1 MAQYQHL
8 GVTRSILRGWHD
20 PTKKGEGYV
29 CFDTEPPYQWKSKGA
44 DELFSAPDL
53 FHTEAEKA
61 SAKGPENDIGR
72 IRKKI
77 IKNARNNRFS
87 SLTKKDR
94 RCLAHFIL
102 LCHMR
107 SNVQD
112 FLADLS
118 GDAGAYTNLRMLR
131 ETEPAFAAI
140 TMSASEWR
148 DLILADEDA
157 FREVLIPAWSS
168 ALITALS
175 RHPEQL
181 QSELK
186 RHHIPDFV
194 RILTHEKKH
203 INILRIPP
211 KSELRFFLGSECW
224 SVVSAS
230 GHADT
235 QQLVPMSDPDVD
247 FLLFL
252 DPFTVV
258 HFSAQKNFGVGNV
271 VTLSDWAIDEWNR
284 IVMQKNNL
292 VVFAGS
298 SEAREKYWAIW
309 QAEKDLRGKRQ
320 GIAISN
326 EGCWRPQCRAGG

>member
-53 FHTEAEKA
+53 FHIEAEKA
-61 SAKGPENDIGR
+61 SAKGPDNDIGR

-77 IKNARNNRFS
+77 IKNAKNNCFYP
-87 SLTKKDR
+87 LTKKDR
-94 RCLAHFIL
+94 WRLARFIQ

-107 SNVQD
+107 SNMQD
-112 FLADLS
+112 FLANLG
-118 GDAGAYTNLRMLR
+118 GDARAYTNLRMLQ
-131 ETEPAFAAI
+131 ETVPAFAAI
-140 TMSASEWR
+140 TMPASEWR
-148 DLILADEDA
+148 DLILAAKDA
-157 FREVLIPAWSS
+157 FKEVLIPAWDS

-175 RHPEQL
+175 RHPEQF

-194 RILTHEKKH
+194 RTLTHEKKH
-203 INILRIPP
+203 INIFRIPT
-211 KSELRFFLGSECW
+211 KSELRFFLGRECW
-224 SVVSAS
+224 SAVSAS
-230 GHADT
+230 GQADA
-235 QQLVPMSDPDVD
+235 QQLVPVSDPDVD

-252 DPFTVV
+252 DPSTVI
-258 HFSAQKNFGVGNV
+258 HFSAQKNFGGGNV
-271 VTLSDWAIDEWNR
+271 ETLSDLAIDEWNR
-284 IVMQKNNL
+284 IVMQKNDL

-298 SEAREKYWAIW
+298 SEVKEKYWAIW
-309 QAEKDLRGKRQ
+309 QAEKKLQEKR
-320 GIAISN
+320 
-326 EGCWRPQCRAGG
+326 

>member
-29 CFDTEPPYQWKSKGA
+29 CFDTEPPYQWKWKGA
-44 DELFSAPDL
+44 DELFSAPNL

-72 IRKKI
+72 IRKKL
-77 IKNARNNRFS
+77 IKGARNNRFYP
-87 SLTKKDR
+87 LTKKDR
-94 RCLAHFIL
+94 RCLARFMQ

-107 SNVQD
+107 SNMQD
-112 FLADLS
+112 FLANLG
-118 GDAGAYTNLRMLR
+118 GDARAYTNLRMLQ
-131 ETEPAFAAI
+131 ETVPAFATI
-140 TMSASEWR
+140 TMPASEWR
-148 DLILADEDA
+148 DMILADEEA
-157 FREVLIPAWSS
+157 FRKVLIPAWIS

-175 RHPEQL
+175 RHPEQW

-194 RILTHEKKH
+194 RILTSEKKH
-203 INILRIPP
+203 VNMFRIPP
-211 KSELRFFLGSECW
+211 KSELRFFLGRECW
-224 SVVSAS
+224 SAMSAS

-235 QQLVPMSDPDVD
+235 QQLVPVSDPDVD

-252 DPFTVV
+252 DPSTVV
-258 HFSAQKNFGVGNV
+258 HFSAQKNLGVGNV
-271 VTLSDWAIDEWNR
+271 VTLSDWEIDEWNR
-284 IVMQKNNL
+284 IVMQKNDL

-298 SEAREKYWAIW
+298 SEAKEKYWAIW
-309 QAEKDLRGKRQ
+309 QTEKKLQGKRW
-320 GIAISN
+320 GITISN
-326 EGCWRPQCRAGG
+326 EGCWRLR

>member
-1 MAQYQHL
+1 MAQRQHL
-8 GVTRSILRGWHD
+8 GVTRSILKGWHD

-29 CFDTEPPYQWKSKGA
+29 CFNTEPPYQWKRKGA

-77 IKNARNNRFS
+77 IKNARNNRFYF
-87 SLTKKDR
+87 LTKKDR

-107 SNVQD
+107 SNIQD
-112 FLADLS
+112 FLDNLS
-118 GDAGAYTNLRMLR
+118 GHARAYTNLRMLQ
-131 ETEPAFAAI
+131 ETVPAFAAI
-140 TMSASEWR
+140 TMPASEWR
-148 DLILADEDA
+148 NLILADEDA
-157 FREVLIPAWSS
+157 FRKELIPAWSS
-168 ALITALS
+168 ALITSLS

-194 RILTHEKKH
+194 RILTHEKKY
-203 INILRIPP
+203 INMFRISP
-211 KSELRFFLGSECW
+211 KSELRFFLGCECW
-224 SVVSAS
+224 SAVSAS
-230 GHADT
+230 GQADI

-252 DPFTVV
+252 DPFTAV

-271 VTLSDWAIDEWNR
+271 VTLSDWEIDEWNR
-284 IVMQKNNL
+284 IVMQKNDL

-298 SEAREKYWAIW
+298 AEAREKYWAIW
-309 QAEKDLRGKRQ
+309 QAEKKLLGK
-320 GIAISN
+320 G
-326 EGCWRPQCRAGG
+326 

>member
-1 MAQYQHL
+1 MDLIGSGDAMAQHQHL

-29 CFDTEPPYQWKSKGA
+29 CFDTEPPYQWKRKGA

-53 FHTEAEKA
+53 FHTGSEKA

-77 IKNARNNRFS
+77 IKGARNNRFY

-94 RCLAHFIL
+94 RCLARFMQ
-102 LCHMR
+102 LCRMR
-107 SNVQD
+107 FGTQD
-112 FLADLS
+112 FLANLG
-118 GDAGAYTNLRMLR
+118 GDARAYTELRMLQ
-131 ETEPAFAAI
+131 ETVPAFAAI
-140 TMSASEWR
+140 TMPASEWR
-148 DLILADEDA
+148 ALILAAEDA

-168 ALITALS
+168 TLITALS
-175 RHPEQL
+175 RHPEQW

-186 RHHIPDFV
+186 RRHIPDFV

-203 INILRIPP
+203 ISILRIP
-211 KSELRFFLGSECW
+211 SESKLRFFLGRECYSEI
-224 SVVSAS
+224 SAS

-235 QQLVPMSDPDVD
+235 QQLVPVSDPDVD

-252 DPFTVV
+252 DPSTVI
-258 HFSAQKNFGVGNV
+258 HFSAQKNLGVDNV
-271 VTLSDWAIDEWNR
+271 VTLSDWQIDEWNR
-284 IVMQKNNL
+284 IVIQKNDL

-298 SEAREKYWAIW
+298 SEAKEKYWTIW
-309 QAEKDLRGKRQ
+309 QAEKKLKGKR
-320 GIAISN
+320 
-326 EGCWRPQCRAGG
+326 